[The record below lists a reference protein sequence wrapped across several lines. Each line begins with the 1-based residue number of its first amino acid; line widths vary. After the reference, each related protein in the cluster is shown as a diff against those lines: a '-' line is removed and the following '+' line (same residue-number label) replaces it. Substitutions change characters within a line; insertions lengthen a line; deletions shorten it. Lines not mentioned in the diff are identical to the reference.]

1 MSVTTAE
8 IEDRV
13 IERAR
18 NRKRPL
24 MPDDETVIRV
34 ICADFVKHLQGR
46 GEWPPPVSRGG
57 VEAVVE
63 TLVAVVGGLEFEHGK
78 GNGFT
83 LRFVAPGD
91 GMYPDEDTTT
101 EGTR

>member
-1 MSVTTAE
+1 VTAAD

-34 ICADFVKHLQGR
+34 ICADFVKRLEDR
-46 GEWPPPVSRGG
+46 GEWPPPASRGG
-57 VEAVVE
+57 VECVIE
-63 TLVAVVGGLEFEHGK
+63 TLVACVGGLEFEQGK
-78 GNGFT
+78 KGDGFT
-83 LRFVAPGD
+83 LRMVAPDD
-91 GMYPDEDTTT
+91 GMYP
-101 EGTR
+101 